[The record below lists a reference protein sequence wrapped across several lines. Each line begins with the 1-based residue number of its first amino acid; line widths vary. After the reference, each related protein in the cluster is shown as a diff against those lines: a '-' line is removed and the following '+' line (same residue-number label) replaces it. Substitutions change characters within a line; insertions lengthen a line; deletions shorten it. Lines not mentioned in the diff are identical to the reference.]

1 MFIVYYKNDLNDG
14 KIIRPTPFV
23 SISYNATRNKEKTFG
38 GTYSITLNGILLANA
53 GSPINGN
60 NSASNVIDNVQSIG
74 PNYVNNPQG
83 NYTRVAKQI
92 IDFEDR
98 ANSIFFKQQAIRALF
113 AHDGQRMEFSS
124 IRNDTPML
132 VFYPEVESISFEEGT
147 YTDFCRYTINLITPM
162 LFDNAGN
169 ALDFNS
175 FWGYERER
183 NLSNQVLRYH
193 IEDYSDTWSIEVDDS
208 TGRTPNSIPP
218 NNPAGYA
225 YVIPRNYRVTRN
237 ISATGKTVYKY
248 DKRYEAWEQARGFI
262 KTEILKEQT
271 GGDVDPTVS
280 SQIGYFP
287 GYLQDST
294 FGSGL
299 LEIPSNFTAYNHVRS
314 ENIDKTGGVY
324 SLSDTWILCS
334 EPAMESYDISVSSS
348 SESPIISVS
357 INGSIKGLSQNNADQ
372 YINNNKYI
380 NALSKYNTI
389 TGDFGINS
397 TIYKRARNITSV
409 VLNTVPANFSMTR
422 NELVGE
428 INYNITYDNRP
439 TTFFTGVSQESIS
452 ITDTYPGDVYSIIPI
467 INSTTGPIFQYI
479 GGRTEYRRDLTI
491 DLTVSRNNIG
501 SNKMNAKFSYI
512 YRKPSYNTNINQTL
526 TSIINTCSPANEPLI
541 RKYFLNPTSESWD
554 PKTGRYSIQISWTYE
569 LSK

>member
-1 MFIVYYKNDLNDG
+1 MFIVYYKNNLNNG

-23 SISYNATRNKEKTFG
+23 SINYNATRNKEKTFG

-53 GSPINGN
+53 GSPSNGN

-83 NYTRVAKQI
+83 DYTRITKQT

-124 IRNDTPML
+124 IRNDDPML

-147 YTDFCRYTINLITPM
+147 YTDFCRYTINLVTPL
-162 LFDNAGN
+162 LFDFAGN
-169 ALDFNS
+169 SLDLNAFNTGDS
-175 FWGYERER
+175 NR
-183 NLSNQVLRYH
+183 NLSNLFLRYNV
-193 IEDYSDTWSIEVDDS
+193 EDYSDTWSIEVDDT
-208 TGRTPNSIPP
+208 TGRTPNNIPP
-218 NNPAGYA
+218 VNTISN
-225 YVIPRNYRVTRN
+225 VIPRNYRVTRN
-237 ISATGKTVYKY
+237 VSATGKTIY
-248 DKRYEAWEQARGFI
+248 RNGSRFEAWEQARGFI
-262 KTEILKEQT
+262 KTEILKEQIN
-271 GGDVDPTVS
+271 GDINPSIS

-287 GYLQDST
+287 GYLQNNT

-299 LEIPSNFTAYNHVRS
+299 LQIPSNFTAYNHVRS

-324 SLSDTWILCS
+324 SISDTWILCS
-334 EPAMESYDISVSSS
+334 ESAMESYDISVSSS

-357 INGSIKGLSQNNADQ
+357 MNGSIKGLSSNNADQ

-397 TIYKRARNITSV
+397 TIFKRARNITPI
-409 VLNTVPANFSMTR
+409 VLNTVPANFSMTK

-428 INYNITYDNRP
+428 INYNITYNNRP
-439 TTFFTGVSQESIS
+439 TNFFTNVSQESIT
-452 ITDTYPGDVYSIIPI
+452 ITDTYPGDIYSIIPT
-467 INSTTGPIFQYI
+467 INSITGPIFQYI
-479 GGRTEYRRDLTI
+479 GGRTEYRRDLNI
-491 DLTVSRNNIG
+491 ELTVQRNNIG
-501 SNKMNAKFSYI
+501 FFKMDSKPSYI
-512 YRKPSYNTNINQTL
+512 YRKPSINPNIASSLTFIINQ
-526 TSIINTCSPANEPLI
+526 CSPASEPNI

-554 PKTGRYSIQISWTYE
+554 PKTGRYSVQISWTYE
-569 LSK
+569 LST

>member
-38 GTYSITLNGILLANA
+38 GSYSITLNGILLANA
-53 GSPINGN
+53 GSPINEN

-132 VFYPEVESISFEEGT
+132 IFYPEVESISFEEGT
-147 YTDFCRYTINLITPM
+147 YTDFCRYTINLVAPL
-162 LFDNAGN
+162 LFDNAEN
-169 ALDFNS
+169 VLDLNS
-175 FWGYERER
+175 ISGRNR
-183 NLSNQVLRYH
+183 NLYQSLNYYV
-193 IEDYSDTWSIEVDDS
+193 EDYSDTWSIEVDDA
-208 TGRTPNSIPP
+208 TGRTPNNIPP
-218 NNPAGYA
+218 GNTISN
-225 YVIPRNYRVTRN
+225 VIPRNYRVTRN
-237 ISATGKTVYKY
+237 VSATGKTIYKNNQ
-248 DKRYEAWEQARGFI
+248 RYEAWEQARGFV
-262 KTEILKEQT
+262 KTEILREQI
-271 GGDVDPTVS
+271 DSEPS
-280 SQIGYFP
+280 SGIGYFP
-287 GYLQDST
+287 GYLEDST

-314 ENIDKTGGVY
+314 ENIDKTGGSY
-324 SLSDTWILCS
+324 SVSDTWILCS
-334 EPAMESYDISVSSS
+334 ESAMESYDISVSSS

-357 INGSIKGLSQNNADQ
+357 INGSIKGLSPNNPHQ
-372 YINNNKYI
+372 YINNNKYT

-389 TGDFGINS
+389 IGDFGINS
-397 TIYKRARNITSV
+397 TIYKRARNVTSV
-409 VLNTVPANFSMTR
+409 VLNTAPANFSVTR

-439 TTFFTGVSQESIS
+439 TTFFTGVSQENIS

-467 INSTTGPIFQYI
+467 INSATGPIFQYI

-501 SNKMNAKFSYI
+501 SNKMNTKPSYI
-512 YRKPSYNTNINQTL
+512 YRKPSHNTNINGTL
-526 TSIINTCSPANEPLI
+526 TSIINTCSPANEPNI

-554 PKTGRYSIQISWTYE
+554 PKTGRYSVQISWTYE
-569 LSK
+569 LSR